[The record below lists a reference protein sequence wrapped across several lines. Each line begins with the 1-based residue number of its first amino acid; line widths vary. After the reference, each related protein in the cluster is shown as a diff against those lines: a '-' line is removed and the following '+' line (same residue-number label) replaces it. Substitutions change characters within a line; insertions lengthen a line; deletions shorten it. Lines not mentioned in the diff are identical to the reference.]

1 MHLLTFKHP
10 INDVHDTLKLLQY
23 ASLRTP
29 MKYVKKPLWWK
40 KKLIWRKN
48 PKHAKIIIFR
58 IT

>member
-10 INDVHDTLKLLQY
+10 INDVHDTLKLRQY

-29 MKYVKKPLWWK
+29 MKYVKKATLVK
-40 KKLIWRKN
+40 KKIIWRKN